1 MSQTLFDQKR
11 ARTVAVD
18 STGSG
23 LLMKNLCCLVV
34 CCLIVLCALPVLAQD
49 TTGRMLVRT
58 SDAEETPLPGVMVT
72 ISSPALIGGART
84 IVTDERG
91 EALFLTLGPG
101 TYEVSAVLHGLATQ
115 ERTEVWV
122 RLGSVTALMVEMPK
136 ATFEGEI
143 QVFDETPVVDP
154 MQIGTEQVFDA
165 EYIEKTSIGSWA
177 RLLSKPGRQVSG
189 ITDGQDVYGS
199 QRSENAWFVDGIEI
213 TDIAGGDVSSG
224 SGQFGI
230 DAYQEIEVK
239 TGGYEAE
246 YGRALGG
253 VTSIVMKSGGN
264 AFSGSLDVRY
274 QADSFQESGE
284 HFDPDLQENSNLAV
298 DATFGGPIVRDRLW
312 FFAAFY
318 QAESK
323 DTPEDSPT
331 TRKSDVSAPKAKL
344 TWQISPLWR
353 GTASYFSSTATIENF
368 FASRG
373 TMPEANGIYTKSE
386 DYLSLGIDGMLGDN
400 MLWSL
405 RAGYN
410 QAQLEVRPMSGDLE
424 TIAHINSV
432 SQIVSENF
440 PLQQYDPGDRL
451 QAATDLTWLL
461 DGSGG
466 SHELKGGLEVSDLG
480 RTDSNCYTGTAGG
493 VRCTGGIS
501 GHVFYDTR
509 VMEQDFPRRMI
520 EENNP
525 GPLDSDGLLR
535 VGFVQDAWR
544 PTPNLTVK
552 AGLRYDSIRYDMDRT
567 NSSIT
572 MDRWQP
578 RLGIAWN
585 IGGDARN
592 VLRASAGR
600 YMDPDTMTLPYYGAL
615 RNTEYYWQ
623 SCSFYGLENDIDPAM
638 CSAIASSMG
647 LEWRTDPE
655 DWDPHG
661 WFLLGVIGGDDNL
674 VDPNLES
681 AYSDQFILSYERT
694 LWPRSSVEFSLVHKQ
709 TRGLFEDTCNGN
721 IPTPNEGASCD
732 HYVVTNMPHLE
743 RDYDAFIVRLET
755 RTLDWLTL
763 LASYTLSSSKG
774 NHEFYGST
782 DWDFYPWHWKN
793 RYGYLPSHYRHVLKL
808 NGYFLLPYDFTIAFN
823 AGWQSAF
830 RWTPQQDF
838 YDIEEM
844 PYGTYFVEP
853 RGSRAGA
860 DYPWVDLQLFKG
872 FRVGPTHLDLIV
884 SVLNVFSEET
894 PTDVCELERGCGDGF
909 ELGAPMGWENP
920 RAWEIGFRL
929 TF

>member
-1 MSQTLFDQKR
+1 MKKLCL
-11 ARTVAVD
+11 AVSCVVILSANP
-18 STGSG
+18 ST
-23 LLMKNLCCLVV
+23 
-34 CCLIVLCALPVLAQD
+34 AQD

-58 SDAEETPLPGVMVT
+58 SDSSAVPLPGVSVT
-72 ISSPALIGGART
+72 IESPALIGGPRT
-84 IVTDERG
+84 IVSDTRG
-91 EALFLTLGPG
+91 EALFLTLAPG
-101 TYEVSAVLHGLATQ
+101 TYRARAELTGFAIQ
-115 ERTEVWV
+115 ERREVWV
-122 RLGSVTALMVEMPK
+122 RLGSVTALMVTMPD
-136 ATFEGEI
+136 ATFTDEI
-143 QVFDETPVVDP
+143 TVLDETPVVDP
-154 MQIGTEQVFDA
+154 MQVGTEQVFDA

-177 RLLSKPGRQVSG
+177 RLLSKPGGQVSG
-189 ITDGQDVYGS
+189 ITDSQDVYGS
-199 QRSENAWFVDGIEI
+199 RRSENAWFVDGIEI
-213 TDIAGGDVSSG
+213 TDMAGGDISSG

-274 QADSFQESGE
+274 QADAFQESGE
-284 HFDPDLQENSNLAV
+284 HFDPDLQESSNLVA

-323 DTPEDSPT
+323 DTPEGSPT
-331 TRKSDVSAPKAKL
+331 TWKGDASAPKAKL

-353 GTASYFSSTATIENF
+353 GTISYFGSTATIENF
-368 FASRG
+368 NASRG
-373 TMPEANGIYTKSE
+373 TVPEATGIYTKSE
-386 DYLSLGIDGMLGDN
+386 DYLSLGIDGMLGDD

-424 TIAHINSV
+424 TIAHLNRV
-432 SQIVSENF
+432 SQITSENF
-440 PLQQYDPGDRL
+440 PQQQYDDGDRL
-451 QAATDLTWLL
+451 QAATDLTWFLA
-461 DGSGG
+461 GPGG

-493 VRCTGGIS
+493 ARCTGGFN

-509 VMEQDFPRRMI
+509 VMEQDFPWLMI
-520 EENNP
+520 EGNSP
-525 GPLDSDGLLR
+525 GPLDTGGFLW
-535 VGFVQDAWR
+535 VGYVQDAWR
-544 PTPNLTVK
+544 PTSNLTVK
-552 AGLRYDSIRYDMDRT
+552 AGLRYDSVSYDMGHT
-567 NSSIT
+567 NSSVT
-572 MDRWQP
+572 MNRWQP

-600 YMDPDTMTLPYYGAL
+600 YMDPDTMRLPYFGAL
-615 RNTEYYWQ
+615 KSTEYYWQ
-623 SCSFYGLENDIDPAM
+623 SCSLYGLQTGFDPAM

-661 WFLLGVIGGDDNL
+661 WFLVNVIGGGDNV

-681 AYSDQFILSYERT
+681 AYSDQFILSYERA

-721 IPTPNEGASCD
+721 IPTPTEGAPCD
-732 HYVVTNMPHLE
+732 HYVATNMPQLK

-763 LASYTLSSSKG
+763 LASYTLSNSKG
-774 NHEFYGST
+774 NHEFLGSG
-782 DWDFYPWHWKN
+782 DWDVYPWHWEN
-793 RYGYLPSHYRHVLKL
+793 RDGYLPSHYRHVLKL
-808 NGYFLLPYDFTIAFN
+808 NGYFLLPYDFTIGFN
-823 AGWQSAF
+823 TGLQSAF
-830 RWTPQQDF
+830 RWTPQQDN

-844 PYGTYFVEP
+844 PNGTYFVES

-860 DYPWVDLQLFKG
+860 DYPWFDLQLSKG
-872 FRVGPTHLDLIV
+872 FRLGPTRLDLIV
-884 SVLNVFSEET
+884 SVLNVFSQET
-894 PTDVCELERGCGDGF
+894 PTWVCALVRGCGEGF
-909 ELGAPMGWENP
+909 ELGDPMGWETP
-920 RAWEIGFRL
+920 RSWEVGFRL